1 MVEVGEDGEED
12 VHEEEEEDY
21 NNGRYYSDRRCHR
34 NLLAY
39 QNNECYL
46 DLVQELEET
55 LQNRSRKRFHR
66 TKNVFDCHETSESEE
81 PIKQRIC
88 YLNDKTKNYPSCRK
102 PPNEDVLCSASRQ
115 SKSPRRRSK
124 SPPCFRRTK
133 NRDSIDRKTGEWF
146 KVEEKPIRKISI
158 TSSPPKCF
166 QRYDCT
172 CENQNYR

>member
-1 MVEVGEDGEED
+1 MVDVGEDGEED
-12 VHEEEEEDY
+12 VHEGEEEDDYYPEEFY
-21 NNGRYYSDRRCHR
+21 NNSRYYPDRRCHR

-88 YLNDKTKNYPSCRK
+88 YLNDKTKNYPTCTK
-102 PPNEDVLCSASRQ
+102 DVLCSASRQ

-124 SPPCFRRTK
+124 SPPCFRRTT
-133 NRDSIDRKTGEWF
+133 N

-172 CENQNYR
+172 CGNQNYR